1 MRLTKERIHTIAF
14 SVLQRLQAQNYLEV
28 KGSSE
33 SLLRALEHAITEE
46 LTVEDRL
53 NTEVRE
59 LLKKFDAEFQS
70 GKADYQ
76 KMFTMVKQKLVRE
89 RGVVL

>member
-1 MRLTKERIHTIAF
+1 MRLTKERVHAIASTI
-14 SVLQRLQAQNYLEV
+14 LQRLQTQKHIESAS
-28 KGSSE
+28 SSE
-33 SLLRALEHAITEE
+33 SLTRALEHAMTEE

-59 LLKKFDAEFQS
+59 LLKKFDSEFES

-89 RGVVL
+89 RGIVL